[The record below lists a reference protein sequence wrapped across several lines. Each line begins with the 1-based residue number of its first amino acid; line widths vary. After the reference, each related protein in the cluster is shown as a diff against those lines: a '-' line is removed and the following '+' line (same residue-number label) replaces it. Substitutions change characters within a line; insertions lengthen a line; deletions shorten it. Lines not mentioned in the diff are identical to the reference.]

1 MQYKLNEMMDFKIFQ
16 NRDKKEIIEMLSKYP
31 SYDII
36 SSDSDN
42 DADKEKKKQ
51 MAKEKF
57 ALIISLLYLHYDKQT
72 QKICFYSYVNSGE
85 DELAK
90 NIRVEKVYNPL
101 SENSYSIIM
110 DYEVRSYAFNIC
122 NTLANLDLSII
133 SYDSPLVR
141 MYDEITTIIENS
153 RLKAGNHV
161 ENNASFLI
169 KTEFWELY
177 FRFHDRYYQIEET
190 MKKGR

>member
-110 DYEVRSYAFNIC
+110 DYEVRSYALNQYI
-122 NTLANLDLSII
+122 NMGL
-133 SYDSPLVR
+133 P
-141 MYDEITTIIENS
+141 
-153 RLKAGNHV
+153 
-161 ENNASFLI
+161 
-169 KTEFWELY
+169 
-177 FRFHDRYYQIEET
+177 
-190 MKKGR
+190 